1 MVGEGLPSADVL
13 ATPRTVP
20 WVPQTPVAVAGN
32 QSVDVSWVASS
43 FDGGNDITSYEVAVL
58 DGSGLPTVLDGCTAA
73 APALECTVDG
83 LTNGED
89 YSFSIVAVN
98 AAGSSV
104 AAITS
109 VVTPL
114 AVPQSPT
121 DLAVELGNGAITVS
135 WVAPVDT
142 GGTALTGFT
151 VTADPGGAS
160 CTAAAGDT
168 SCVVTGLTKG
178 STYTFE
184 VVAQNSVGDSLAGHD
199 RRDRPDAA
207 GCASDRFGG
216 ARRRVARSD
225 VGAVGVRRRSAR
237 SRSTG

>member
-1 MVGEGLPSADVL
+1 MSSTASRSSRSTRPARAWP
-13 ATPRTVP
+13 AT
-20 WVPQTPVAVAGN
+20 
-32 QSVDVSWVASS
+32 
-43 FDGGNDITSYEVAVL
+43 
-58 DGSGLPTVLDGCTAA
+58 
-73 APALECTVDG
+73 
-83 LTNGED
+83 
-89 YSFSIVAVN
+89 
-98 AAGSSV
+98 
-104 AAITS
+104 TS

-184 VVAQNSVGDSLAGHD
+184 VVAENSVGAQH
-199 RRDRPDAA
+199 R
-207 GCASDRFGG
+207 
-216 ARRRVARSD
+216 
-225 VGAVGVRRRSAR
+225 RRRSTRR
-237 SRSTG
+237 SRRGRMHL